1 MSIWENI
8 LGMTSLSDR
17 DLSFREEI
25 SVMIGSKP
33 KNLNL
38 FKLAT
43 LHSSIGKVTKDGF
56 KESNERLE
64 FLGDATLSMV
74 VAEYLFKKYPFEDEG
89 FLTEIRSRIVKRET
103 LNKLAIR
110 LGIPGLVEIQDK
122 KQKKRSNSIYG
133 NALEAVIGAVFLDRG
148 YLVCKKFILEKII
161 EQHLDLQRI
170 IHTDSNYKSK
180 IIEWAQKENKE
191 VSFESITQTNPSL
204 STSQF
209 EVALS
214 VNHQVI
220 SNGSGTSKKRAEQD
234 AALKACEKLKLL

>member
-1 MSIWENI
+1 
-8 LGMTSLSDR
+8 
-17 DLSFREEI
+17 
-25 SVMIGSKP
+25 MIGSKP

-43 LHSSIGKVTKDGF
+43 LHSSVGKVTKDGF

-103 LNKLAIR
+103 LNKLATQ
-110 LGIPGLVEIQDK
+110 LGIPGLVELQDK

-148 YLVCKKFILEKII
+148 YVFCKKFILEKII
-161 EQHLDLQRI
+161 EQHLDLQQI
-170 IHTDSNYKSK
+170 IHTDSNFKSK
-180 IIEWAQKENKE
+180 IIEWAQKVNKE
-191 VSFESITQTNPSL
+191 VIFESINQPNPSS
-204 STSQF
+204 STQF
-209 EVALS
+209 EVTLS
-214 VNHQVI
+214 LNQQLI